1 MADHKASTQPKE
13 YLPSAKEREVE
24 IQAEEP
30 DYEPQVSPMPNIA
43 DPCQQPNTDTSNNSS
58 SNDTGSTDTNTF
70 TRQPPPYP
78 TSITIQALEQQ
89 LYTSEQNTLAL
100 RQQAGQHIHELEVLI
115 HSTWQRS
122 NALEAN
128 VSYLTAEL
136 EKANA
141 YIVTAEREMRDLRM
155 EAVQREK
162 QHCEALEQAS
172 KTAAASAVA
181 RVVPPMQDSNT
192 LLEHNRTTIRV
203 LRAEIRGL
211 QEGKKG
217 LQKQLIE
224 LGEGSGVMAGVRE
237 LPRWAEARVSGDV
250 LEEWNGVLMGK
261 ERKIV
266 GLQVMLERE
275 RE

>member
-1 MADHKASTQPKE
+1 MADHKAVSPLKE
-13 YLPSAKEREVE
+13 DPPSAKEAELETR
-24 IQAEEP
+24 AEEL
-30 DYEPQVSPMPNIA
+30 DYEPQLSPMP
-43 DPCQQPNTDTSNNSS
+43 DVLEPCQQPGTNTSNSASSASSTTNSR
-58 SNDTGSTDTNTF
+58 N
-70 TRQPPPYP
+70 PPLYPYP
-78 TSITIQALEQQ
+78 ASITIQTLQQQ
-89 LYTSEQNTLAL
+89 LYTSEQDTLAL

-115 HSTWQRS
+115 HNTWQRS

-141 YIVTAEREMRDLRM
+141 YIVTAERDMRDLRM
-155 EAVQREK
+155 EAVKKEK
-162 QHCEALEQAS
+162 QHCEAVEQAR
-172 KTAAASAVA
+172 KTAAVSAVA

-211 QEGKKG
+211 KEGKKG

-224 LGEGSGVMAGVRE
+224 LGEGSGAMAGVRE

-250 LEEWNGVLMGK
+250 LEEWNEVLVGK

-275 RE
+275 REER